1 MKHLFG
7 KLFFDKN
14 DHQLLHIVDDV
25 LERGNKSQTLRSLLS
40 EHMHPQGIKE
50 MAAPRGLRIAYAIA
64 SLLGSFEKGRTSDR
78 IRALRSLRDEVFLSS
93 TTFYRKNTARVLLQ
107 IMKDLLRCKDNTLER
122 LKLAHDFRMVSTG
135 NPRLVRAELAKYHL
149 LEMPEEWNQYAFDG
163 HVHDANTKGRKS
175 PTHLVMDAWIK
186 GIKYLTVVYY
196 NYVTPEVVEELLE
209 AGSILDIQVQVG
221 IEMSARFREKYIR
234 FTWQPQGLE
243 DNRAFLKFLREKG
256 VSKLMDEGRLVSR
269 YQQKYVFDVFTLFNR
284 KHLQKINN
292 RLQIALEPLQLDAF
306 MQFVG
311 SGQPSLLH
319 LARFIYQG
327 IAARLHH
334 EMSDNKPRIPERR
347 KKQRPQLQ
355 QRFEQL
361 RQLNIETIIGQ
372 YLHPGKNPELHD
384 PGRPQDSPDV
394 PDLLKLDPGSIF
406 SRLLSHHAG
415 STFTL
420 NLSNLSIQDTME
432 ILYSSEGMI
441 SHIESYNLKDAA
453 HGITSSLPA
462 GGVYFDGEVVDLKS
476 PEKHYSL
483 ISKLQQAL
491 NDDNVIGLKR
501 VIREIIWDFE
511 EQYHCIV
518 KNVELVADKSDEKL
532 HLQNDLQLMLQRKK
546 ELMDILYNLEE
557 FHNYYKNRTLGSHI
571 GSGSTGQ
578 SEFQHGMGLVV
589 VDTLPGR
596 ARNIVKK
603 EVAAQNR
610 TLIPVTADLTKS
622 THSRSLDT
630 FELGEKITFLG
641 RFPFFSSKP
650 YQRLQTWS
658 LNSFHVH
665 PRIPGNIST
674 LGGLGAN
681 GDFSTFCKQAEEKER
696 LRQPLKYLNTNLK
709 NSLKVLIGFIPAFIT
724 FYLTKDWWLLAYF
737 GAFIWFAITGS
748 RNIIQ
753 SVLGG
758 GGLRRSS
765 LLPWNSLVSWS
776 RIADSLLYTGFSVPL
791 LDYLVKT
798 VLMDQTF
805 GITTTNNPVLLYGV
819 MGLANGLYISSHNA
833 FRGLPRSAVVGN
845 FFRSILAI
853 PLAIVLNS
861 VIGSFLILGGAVGVN
876 DILQKW
882 AAIISKF
889 ASDCVA
895 AVIEGLADRQTNIR
909 ARLAG
914 YRLKLSQLFAV
925 FSRLD
930 LLFPEEDV
938 LDILQSPKVVMETLN
953 YEAREQERYIIVNA
967 LDLMYFW
974 MYQPRARKAMEII
987 FEKMSREEWL
997 IFYRSQLVLKRHR
1010 EISQVF
1016 VDGLVGKNFSKAL
1029 SFYLDR
1035 AEEYLH
1041 DLEKLGLTKKWL

>member
-1 MKHLFG
+1 MKKSSG
-7 KLFFDKN
+7 RLFFDKN
-14 DHQLLHIVDDV
+14 DHQLLDIVDDI
-25 LERGNKSQTLRSLLS
+25 LERGSRSQTLRSLLS

-64 SLLGSFEKGRTSDR
+64 SLLGSFEKGRASDR
-78 IRALRSLRDEVFLSS
+78 IKALRSLRDEVSLSS

-107 IMKDLLRCKDNTLER
+107 IMKDLLRCKENTMQR

-135 NPRLVRAELAKYHL
+135 NPRRVRAELAKYHL
-149 LEMPEEWNQYAFDG
+149 LEMPEEWNQYSFDN
-163 HVHDANTKGRKS
+163 HVHDANTKGRKT
-175 PTHLVMDAWIK
+175 PTHLIMDAWIK

-196 NYVTPEVVEELLE
+196 NYVKPEVVEELLE
-209 AGSILDIQVQVG
+209 AGSILDVQVQVG

-234 FTWQPQGLE
+234 FTWQPQGLN
-243 DNRAFLKFLREKG
+243 DNRSFVKFLKEKG
-256 VSKLMDEGRLVSR
+256 VMQLMNEGRLVSE
-269 YQQKYVFDVFTLFNR
+269 YQQKYVFAVFNLFNR
-284 KHLQKINN
+284 KHRQTIND
-292 RLQIALEPLQLDAF
+292 RLQIALEPLHLDDF
-306 MQFVG
+306 IRFVG

-319 LARFIYQG
+319 LAKFIYNS
-327 IAARLHH
+327 ISARLRL
-334 EMSDNKPRIPERR
+334 EMSGSGTRVPERR
-347 KKQRPQLQ
+347 KRQRPQTEE
-355 QRFEQL
+355 RFAQL
-361 RQLNIETIIGQ
+361 RHLNIETIIGQ

-384 PGRPQDSPDV
+384 PSCPQDSPDV
-394 PDLLKLDPGSIF
+394 PDLLKLTPRNLLA
-406 SRLLSHHAG
+406 RLLSRHAS

-432 ILYSSEGMI
+432 ILYSCEGMI

-462 GGVYFDGEVVDLKS
+462 GGISFDGQTVDLQS

-501 VIREIIWDFE
+501 VIREIIWDYE
-511 EQYHCIV
+511 DQHHRMI
-518 KNVELVADKSDEKL
+518 KNAELIQDKNRESPE
-532 HLQNDLQLMLQRKK
+532 LQEDLKQMLKRKT

-571 GSGSTGQ
+571 GSGSAGQ
-578 SEFQHGMGLVV
+578 SDHQHGMGLVV
-589 VDTLPGR
+589 VDTLPDR
-596 ARNIVKK
+596 ARKTVKM
-603 EVAAQNR
+603 EVARQKR
-610 TLIPVTADLTKS
+610 VLIPVTADLTKS
-622 THSRSLDT
+622 SHSRSLDT
-630 FELGEKITFLG
+630 FELDEKITFLG
-641 RFPFFSSKP
+641 RSPFFSSKP

-658 LNSFHVH
+658 LNSFLVH
-665 PRIPGNIST
+665 PKVPGNIAT

-681 GDFSTFCKQAEEKER
+681 GDSLHPCLQSEGPEH
-696 LRQPLKYLNTNLK
+696 LDQPWKYLNTNLK
-709 NSLKVLIGFIPAFIT
+709 NSLKVVIGFIPAFIT

-791 LDYLVKT
+791 LDFLVKT

-805 GITTTNNPVLLYGV
+805 GVTTTNNPILLYGV
-819 MGLANGLYISSHNA
+819 MGLANGMYISGHNA
-833 FRGLPRSAVVGN
+833 FRGLPKSAVVGN
-845 FFRSILAI
+845 FFRSVLAI
-853 PLAIVLNS
+853 PLAVVLNS
-861 VIGSFLILGGAVGVN
+861 LIGSFLTVAGAVAVN

-895 AVIEGLADRQTNIR
+895 AIIEGLADRQTNIR

-953 YEAREQERYIIVNA
+953 YEAREQERYLIVNA

-1035 AEEYLH
+1035 AEEYLR